1 VVQEFRRIRGTE
13 TTNRTH
19 AELVGAFNRTHDQ
32 DFGSDEPSAKGAFAD
47 TALLREHGAIYS
59 NVAQVGH
66 LARLFLKELG
76 AF

>member
-1 VVQEFRRIRGTE
+1 MVQEFRRIRGTE

-19 AELVGAFNRTHDQ
+19 AELVGAFSRTHDQ
-32 DFGSDEPSAKGAFAD
+32 DVGSDGPSARGPFAD

-66 LARLFLKELG
+66 LARLSLKESG